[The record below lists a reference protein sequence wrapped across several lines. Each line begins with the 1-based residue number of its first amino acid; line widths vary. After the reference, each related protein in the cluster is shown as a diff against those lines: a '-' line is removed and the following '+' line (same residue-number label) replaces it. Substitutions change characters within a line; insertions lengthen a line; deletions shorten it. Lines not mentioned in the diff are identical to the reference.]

1 MADPLAHK
9 NSPKCVW
16 AGVGFFDSFIL
27 SFVGG
32 DCPLDKV
39 DGEHPLIAL
48 IVDPKDCP
56 GPLPTYS

>member
-48 IVDPKDCP
+48 IV
-56 GPLPTYS
+56 